1 MLFPEF
7 KTIYIQYQTYLSFT
21 IHLKTDNTLLG
32 TLTRNSK
39 YLYDISYEAGKQAI
53 VSSTPSLCSD
63 VFLAQDCLNSSDS
76 GDSY

>member
-32 TLTRNSK
+32 TLTRNIK
-39 YLYDISYEAGKQAI
+39 YLYDLSYESGKEAI
-53 VSSTPSLCSD
+53 ISSTPSLCSD